1 MPGDRE
7 LPLIQSLQVT
17 LYVEHWIS
25 FESFHWL
32 TIYWVRMMAD
42 FELVFQNWGLDLVPS
57 RMMGD
62 LGSAIR
68 RNFLHFWPSYVSNIY
83 FANETLSITAFSVTE
98 NVTFSKEKTIME
110 INRRFWPSRVK
121 FCIFPCD
128 VLPFPRTEDRQYFYF
143 RETRIRCF
151 QSPTCPD
158 KLNTHLD
165 THSFCSFLYESV
177 WVILTSD
184 RPYTVQWAPSF
195 QHKL

>member
-1 MPGDRE
+1 MVWQAGCPRPSPQLWFIYGSAHTVLNPRTVLCSCAVHTVEMPGDRE
-7 LPLIQSLQVT
+7 LPLIQCLQVT

-128 VLPFPRTEDRQYFYF
+128 VLPFPRTEDRQYFF
-143 RETRIRCF
+143 F
-151 QSPTCPD
+151 
-158 KLNTHLD
+158 
-165 THSFCSFLYESV
+165 
-177 WVILTSD
+177 
-184 RPYTVQWAPSF
+184 
-195 QHKL
+195 